1 MKDVDET
8 LDEAQVVA
16 DDTKDME
23 LPEAPTSMTMRVW
36 IKGYGVMLTVR
47 DNKMSSLLKKTETMV
62 DYAISHSWKNVWD
75 KPLDT
80 PIEKKIKEKVSQEE
94 CHHAN
99 IGQKKSSGYNKPENK
114 GRMYEYC
121 TNCNKFLQWVE

>member
-62 DYAISHSWKNVWD
+62 DYAISHKWEPTWEKRIS
-75 KPLDT
+75 T
-80 PIEKKIKEKVSQEE
+80 PIERKTIEKINQKTCE
-94 CHHAN
+94 H
-99 IGQKKSSGYNKPENK
+99 IRTGQKKSSGFNKPENK
-114 GRMYEYC
+114 DRVYEYC
-121 TNCNKFLQWVE
+121 IDCNKFLHWI